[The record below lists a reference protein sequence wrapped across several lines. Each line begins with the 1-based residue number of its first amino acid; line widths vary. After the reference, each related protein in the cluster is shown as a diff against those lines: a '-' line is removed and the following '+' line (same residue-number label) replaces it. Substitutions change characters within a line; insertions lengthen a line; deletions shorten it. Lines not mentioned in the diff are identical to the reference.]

1 MKNDKFEVKFW
12 GVRGSI
18 PVSGPEFER
27 YGGNTSCIELEF
39 ANRHLIFDAGTGLR
53 EAAAA
58 LSADGTHQV
67 DLFFTH
73 SHYDHIIG
81 LPFFDA
87 IYDPKLSVNLWSGHL
102 NGKTTTRQLIDQFMR
117 PPWFPVEPDICRAK
131 LGFRDFRAGDT
142 LKPHH
147 DIVIHTAKLNHPGG
161 CIGYRVEWAGRV
173 VAFVY
178 DTEHVDGT
186 LDDAALGLMRDA
198 DLVIYDTTYT
208 EAEMPK
214 HIGFGHS
221 TWQEGVKLAK
231 AANAKRFA
239 LFHHA
244 PARTDAELD
253 RMEADARASFPESF
267 AAYDGQMLEL

>member
-1 MKNDKFEVKFW
+1 MKNDKFEIKFW

-27 YGGNTSCIELEF
+27 YGGNTSCIEVKYG
-39 ANRHLIFDAGTGLR
+39 NRHLIFDAGTGLR
-53 EAAAA
+53 EAASS
-58 LSADGTHQV
+58 LTADGTHDV

-87 IYDPKLSVNLWSGHL
+87 IYDPKLRVNLWSGHL
-102 NGKTTTRQLIDQFMR
+102 NGTTTTRQLIGQFMR

-131 LGFRDFRAGDT
+131 LAFRDFRAGDT
-142 LKPHH
+142 LKPH
-147 DIVIHTAKLNHPGG
+147 DGIVIHTAKLNHPGG

-173 VAFVY
+173 IAFLY
-178 DTEHVDGT
+178 DTEHVAGK
-186 LDDAALGLMRDA
+186 LDEAALYLMQDA
-198 DLVIYDTTYT
+198 DLAIYDTTYS

-231 AANAKRFA
+231 AANVKQFA

-244 PARTDAELD
+244 PARSDAELD
-253 RMEADARASFPESF
+253 KMQADARESFPASF
-267 AAYDGQMLEL
+267 AAYDGQMIEL